1 MRIEFL
7 IFYGLS
13 IMLIIIYLDRD
24 IEILALVI
32 DLLKV
37 LISGYLG
44 YLVRQIKEN

>member
-44 YLVRQIKEN
+44 YLVRQIKD